1 MAGGTHDGSAV
12 YAQMPRLLVSAAE
25 PSGDLLASELVAGLR
40 DWEMAGL
47 AGPRMRA
54 AGVRPLARTEDVSVM
69 GIVELLSRLGDVRRV
84 RAVLEAAIDSGEYAC
99 FVGVDAP
106 ELHLPLARRARAR
119 GMRAIG
125 FVSPQVW
132 AWRPGR
138 VTAIGEAY
146 EAVLCLF
153 DFEPALYAETPV
165 DARWVGHPVVDR
177 MPPRGVVDP
186 HLFALLPGSRRQEVE
201 RLWPVFRQAADRV
214 RAQVDAR
221 FRVVVPDW
229 ISLEAPGMEVVHS
242 TGSLAS
248 ARAALT
254 KSGTVTL
261 ELAVMGVPQVVAHQV
276 HFVTYAIGRQLVKG
290 VEHVA
295 MPNVL
300 ARREVVPEFLQDLDP
315 DKLATALLALPE
327 VQPVD
332 LTALGEKGA
341 AHRAATAIREILGG

>member
-1 MAGGTHDGSAV
+1 
-12 YAQMPRLLVSAAE
+12 MPRVLVSAAE
-25 PSGDLLASELVAGLR
+25 PSGDLLASELVAALG
-40 DWEMAGL
+40 DWEIAGL

-54 AGVRPLARTEDVSVM
+54 AGVRSLARTEDVSVM
-69 GIVELLSRLGDVRRV
+69 GLVELLSRLGDVRRV

-106 ELHLPLARRARAR
+106 DLHLPLAKRARDR

-138 VTAIGEAY
+138 VSAIGDAY
-146 EAVLCLF
+146 EALLCLF
-153 DFEPALYAETPV
+153 AFEPALYADTPV
-165 DARWVGHPVVDR
+165 DARWVGHPVLDR
-177 MPPRGVVDP
+177 MPSRATIDP
-186 HLFALLPGSRRQEVE
+186 LLYGLLPGSRQQEVE
-201 RLWPVFRQAADRV
+201 RLWPVFRRAAEAL
-214 RAQVDAR
+214 RARNPDAR

-229 ISLEAPGMEVVHS
+229 IALDTGDMEVS
-242 TGSLAS
+242 RTTASLAG
-248 ARAALT
+248 ARGALT

-300 ARREVVPEFLQDLDP
+300 AKREVVPEFVQDLDP
-315 DKLATALLALPE
+315 EKLAAALLALPD
-327 VQPVD
+327 VQQVD

-341 AHRAATAIREILGG
+341 AQRAATAIREILGG

>member
-1 MAGGTHDGSAV
+1 
-12 YAQMPRLLVSAAE
+12 MPRILVSAAE
-25 PSGDLLASELVAGLR
+25 PSGDLLGSELCAALA
-40 DWEMAGL
+40 DCEIAGL

-84 RAVLEAAIDSGEYAC
+84 RSVLETAIDSGEYAC

-119 GMRAIG
+119 GMRTIG

-132 AWRPGR
+132 AWRPKR
-138 VTAIGEAY
+138 VGTIGEAW
-146 EAVLCLF
+146 ETLLCLF
-153 DFEPALYAETPV
+153 AFEPALYADTAI

-177 MPPRGVVDP
+177 MPPRAAVDP

-201 RLWPVFRQAADRV
+201 RLWPVFRKAAEIV
-214 RAQVDAR
+214 RGRVDAR
-221 FRVVVPDW
+221 FRVVVPEW
-229 ISLEAPGMEVVHS
+229 LSIEAPGMEVVHS
-242 TGSLAS
+242 SASLAG

-254 KSGTVTL
+254 KSGTITL

-276 HFVTYAIGRQLVKG
+276 HWVTYAIGRQLVTG

-300 ARREVVPEFLQDLDP
+300 AGREVVPEFLQVLDP
-315 DKLATALLALPE
+315 ERLATALLGLPE
-327 VQPVD
+327 VQPVELD
-332 LTALGEKGA
+332 ALGPSGA
-341 AHRAATAIREILGG
+341 ALRAATAILEILGG

>member
-1 MAGGTHDGSAV
+1 
-12 YAQMPRLLVSAAE
+12 MPRALVSAAE
-25 PSGDLLASELVAGLR
+25 PSGDLLASELATELR
-40 DWEMAGL
+40 DFDMAGL

-99 FVGVDAP
+99 FIGVDAP
-106 ELHLPLARRARAR
+106 ELHLPLARRARER

-138 VTAIGEAY
+138 VTSIGEAY

-153 DFEPALYAETPV
+153 DFEPALYADTPV

-177 MPPRGVVDP
+177 MPRCGTVDP
-186 HLFALLPGSRRQEVE
+186 RLYALLPGSRRQEVE
-201 RLWPVFRQAADRV
+201 RLWPVFRQVADLV
-214 RAQVDAR
+214 RSQVDAR
-221 FRVVVPDW
+221 FRVVVPEW
-229 ISLEAPGMEVVHS
+229 IPLDAPGMEVVHS
-242 TGSLAS
+242 TGLLAD

-300 ARREVVPEFLQDLDP
+300 ARREVVPEFLQALDP
-315 DKLATALLALPE
+315 DKLAAALLALPD
-327 VQPVD
+327 VQPVE
-332 LTALGEKGA
+332 LAALGESGA
-341 AHRAATAIREILGG
+341 ASRAAAAIREILGG